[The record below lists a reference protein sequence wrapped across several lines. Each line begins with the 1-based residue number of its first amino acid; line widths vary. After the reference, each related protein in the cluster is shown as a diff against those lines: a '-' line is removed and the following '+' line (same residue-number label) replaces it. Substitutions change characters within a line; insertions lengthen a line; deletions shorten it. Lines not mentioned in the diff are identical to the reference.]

1 MPTTPE
7 KVVVAM
13 SGGVDSS
20 VAAAL
25 LVEQGYD
32 VMGLFMRVGA
42 AEADSVGEQAS
53 ETPRGLKPAARES
66 GHDASSALKPAVRES
81 GHDASSALKPA

>member
-1 MPTTPE
+1 MGAKRE

-20 VAAAL
+20 VAACL

-32 VMGLFMRVGA
+32 VMGLFMRVGRH
-42 AEADSVGEQAS
+42 E
-53 ETPRGLKPAARES
+53 
-66 GHDASSALKPAVRES
+66 SALGGDEAAADNDPSSSVSGATVRPRT
-81 GHDASSALKPA
+81 AP